1 MMNTELRVF
10 ILSLISL
17 TFFTQL
23 KAQKEPVAV
32 KDGYRI
38 DIQTS
43 GICEM
48 CKYTLEKDLTFE
60 KGVKSADFN
69 LENKVLTL
77 VYNPKKTDPQTLRE
91 RITKVG
97 YHADTL
103 ARDIQAYEKLPFCCK
118 DGSHGTPNPQLPLK
132 GGN

>member
-1 MMNTELRVF
+1 MKKLKIRIVGLAVLTLG
-10 ILSLISL
+10 LSASSL
-17 TFFTQL
+17 
-23 KAQKEPVAV
+23 AQKEPVAV
-32 KDGYRI
+32 KEGYRI

-48 CKYTLEKDLTFE
+48 CKYALEKDLTFE

-77 VYNPKKTDPQTLRE
+77 VYNPKKTNSQTLRE
-91 RITKVG
+91 RVTKVG

-103 ARDIQAYEKLPFCCK
+103 ARDPKAYEKLPMCCK
-118 DGSHGTPNPQLPLK
+118 DGSHGTPIPQVPLK
-132 GGN
+132 GNN